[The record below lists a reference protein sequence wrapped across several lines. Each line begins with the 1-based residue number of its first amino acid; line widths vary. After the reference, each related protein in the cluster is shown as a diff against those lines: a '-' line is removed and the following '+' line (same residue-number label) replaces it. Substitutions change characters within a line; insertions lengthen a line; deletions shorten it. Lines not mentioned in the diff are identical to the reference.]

1 MHSKKS
7 LQVDHYQSVNV
18 YRYIKSDA
26 NFMSDNSW
34 PLFIYL
40 GIGILKIQIKMSAFT
55 FTDKFSFPPDI
66 DAL

>member
-1 MHSKKS
+1 MFKRSWPS
-7 LQVDHYQSVNV
+7 V
-18 YRYIKSDA
+18 YRLW
-26 NFMSDNSW
+26 FV
-34 PLFIYL
+34 YL

>member
-1 MHSKKS
+1 
-7 LQVDHYQSVNV
+7 
-18 YRYIKSDA
+18 
-26 NFMSDNSW
+26 MSDNSW
-34 PLFIYL
+34 PCCVYL